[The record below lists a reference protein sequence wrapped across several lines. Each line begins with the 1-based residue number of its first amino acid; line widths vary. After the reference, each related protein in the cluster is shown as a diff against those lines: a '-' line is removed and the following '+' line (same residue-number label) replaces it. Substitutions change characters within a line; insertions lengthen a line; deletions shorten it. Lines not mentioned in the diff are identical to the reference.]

1 MRHRVRALFAGDS
14 GAVVYSAGLVSQ
26 VFGAH
31 VSRVLSA
38 AMDRGSLAPAARAT
52 RLIFLVSG
60 IGMAAWAPM
69 VPYAKARLGLDDAS
83 LGLILLA
90 FGGGSM
96 LAMPL
101 VGWLTQRYGNRRV
114 IVVGGVLLCVAL
126 PGLALAAHA
135 VALAAIL
142 FCFGMALGAVDVA
155 MNAHAVD
162 VERRAGRPM
171 MSGFHGLFSVGGLS
185 GALGMSALLA
195 LGLPLVAAAVLVA
208 VLLAAVVVA
217 QWSNLLDE
225 VDATAAR
232 AKAFAMPRGIVLV
245 LGLLCFIS
253 FLAEGAM
260 LDWSA
265 VFLREFRGFD
275 AATAGI
281 GYAGFSVA
289 MALVRLV
296 GDRVV
301 SRIGPVLTVRL
312 GAGVAAT
319 GFLLA
324 AFVAWP
330 PAALV
335 GFVLVGLGAANIV
348 PVMFGAAG
356 RLPGASPGV
365 SLATVTMLGYAGLL
379 SGPALI
385 GFLAQASSLP
395 VALAA
400 VAGLLLLTA
409 ASARWVRA

>member
-1 MRHRVRALFAGDS
+1 MSRAI
-14 GAVVYSAGLVSQ
+14 
-26 VFGAH
+26 
-31 VSRVLSA
+31 SA
-38 AMDRGSLAPAARAT
+38 AADRGNLAPAVRAT
-52 RLIFLVSG
+52 RVIFLVSG

-69 VPYAKARLGLDDAS
+69 VPYAKARLGLDNAS

-101 VGWLTQRYGNRRV
+101 VGWLTHRFGSRRV
-114 IVVGGVLLCVAL
+114 IGVGGLMLCPAL
-126 PGLALAAHA
+126 PLLAVAPSA

-142 FCFGMALGAVDVA
+142 LYFGMALGAVDVA
-155 MNAHAVD
+155 MNAHAVE

-171 MSGFHGLFSVGGLS
+171 MSGFHGLFSIGGLS
-185 GALGMSALLA
+185 GALGMSVLLA
-195 LGLPLVAAAVLVA
+195 LGMSLLVAAVFVALLLAAAVLT
-208 VLLAAVVVA
+208 
-217 QWSNLLDE
+217 QWPGLIDE
-225 VDATAAR
+225 FDDRAAR

-245 LGLLCFIS
+245 LGVLCFIS

-301 SRIGPVLTVRL
+301 MRIGPVLTVRL
-312 GAGVAAT
+312 GACVAAA

-324 AFVAWP
+324 TLVAWA

-335 GFVLVGLGAANIV
+335 GFALVGFGAANIV

-356 RLPGASPGV
+356 RLPGASPEI

-395 VALAA
+395 MALAA

-409 ASARWVRA
+409 ASARLVAPGR